1 MTGNCFGIANGRA
14 VRQGNLYVDTLGGTQ
29 GNLQF
34 NAKIPN
40 RTLDLCMT
48 KQKLDRAEVA
58 GLFQALRF
66 GVVAGS
72 FTLGMI
78 CPPTPSQPVHQHR
91 AGSRI
96 VSSVAR
102 TAFRSLLAE
111 SVLQRHSTAQSPYR
125 PMLQCVRMA
134 ACL

>member
-40 RTLDLCMT
+40 STVDLCVT

-58 GLFQALRF
+58 GLFEALRF

-72 FTLGMI
+72 STLGMI
-78 CPPTPSQPVHQHR
+78 CPPTHPPSPFTC
-91 AGSRI
+91 A
-96 VSSVAR
+96 A
-102 TAFRSLLAE
+102 LAVGFYRQWQGQLSE
-111 SVLQRHSTAQSPYR
+111 AYWPSPCCNAIR
-125 PMLQCVRMA
+125 PLKAHIDQC
-134 ACL
+134 CKINE